1 MKVNYAVVTDP
12 ARRLKDLSGNEAP
25 AFLSRPA
32 TNVTPPAFSS
42 ATVNGDELTIT
53 FEVALDTA
61 SVPAG
66 SAFTVKATRSGTE
79 RDVDLAATDPV
90 SVSGRK
96 VTLALAEAVL
106 RIDTVT
112 VAYAKPSTNPLQD
125 ADMNLAVPDF
135 AAQTATNRTA
145 ADETGPAFVSAQA
158 NGATVT
164 ITFDEALDESAMP
177 AKAAFTV
184 KVDGSETALAA
195 TGAVSVDGQ
204 AVTLTLAAAVA
215 AGQAVTVSYDKTRAG
230 SGKLR
235 DTAGNEAESFANK
248 DAKNATPAPETR
260 IVSVAIVSMPLKD
273 DTPQTYGEGEHILV
287 KVTWSADVLWDVSA
301 SGAEMAVRLDVGGRT
316 RTASL
321 LTGGARSG
329 WARALL
335 FRYTVAPADRDDDGI
350 TLLRTAAH
358 DLVVLAGGATLKDV
372 QGRNASRVH
381 AALGAAAAHRVN
393 GTDTPPDN
401 RPPSLVDAKVNG
413 ETLTLTFDEDLKPP
427 DEPEKASQALLLRF
441 IVQGGR
447 HFVTP
452 IVNQSPNR
460 VAVSGPT
467 VTLTLGTA
475 VTAGQPVMLNYLME
489 EVPDRHRLMDAAEN
503 EVAALANWPVRNVTP
518 GADAAPV
525 LARATVEERTLVL
538 FFDRGLDSTSR
549 PAGRRFS
556 VSVDRKRVWGMG
568 RARVRGATVLVTLT
582 AELPAGRSP
591 VVHYYR
597 GDDASALRGADGA
610 EVGDVIGSFLAVRLD
625 GSGPDAVSGSVSGT
639 AVTLYFDEALDEAAV
654 PAAGAFTVTVAGAAR
669 PVDAVSVRG
678 TAVFLTLSSA
688 AGAGEVTV
696 GYTEP
701 TGASA
706 ARLRDIAGN
715 AAGDFS
721 LPDSKL
727 TREPTSE
734 PEGPPALVKKNEN
747 ARPPVYPAVADGR
760 VLTLNFDQTLDPTNV
775 PWNEAFVLS
784 VNVYA
789 GVRAV
794 TVHGKQVALR
804 LGRKVLPCDTRITL
818 VYVPPDRNALRNLS
832 GTMVKE
838 FDPPVEVTNKNE
850 RSNAATDPAQCIE
863 DWLAEMRSGSIVL
876 RAKRPF
882 AAHAEAPAAWFTVA
896 ASGGPMTVTEAAFSP
911 DDPRELHLELSRD
924 LAPGET
930 ATLSYRRPLGETG
943 LWNVD
948 GHQLADL
955 VDAPVI
961 FGAPVAAPSVEAV
974 AVVSDPGADETYAA
988 GGEIR
993 VRLTYGEA
1001 VEVDTAG
1008 GTPRLKLD
1016 LDAAEDSGER
1026 WAAYASGGGG
1036 TVLEFVYTVAA
1047 GDASTG
1053 GVAVVADTLE
1063 LDGGTIRSSE
1073 TDADAALAHAG
1084 VAADTGHRVDTAAPS
1099 FASASV
1105 SGTAL
1110 TLTFGEALDAGAAP
1124 AGSAFTATA
1133 RRGDGAA
1140 REIAGTGTAGVDGA
1154 AVRVTLGEA
1163 VLAGETVTLAYTPP
1177 EDGRLRDLAGNE
1189 AAAFSG
1195 GAVTNETVA
1204 APAVEAVALVSDPG
1218 AEETYVAG
1226 DTVRVRLTF
1235 GEPVDVDTGGGT
1247 PRLKLDLD
1255 PADGGER
1262 WAAYEGGS
1270 GTTELTFAYAAA
1282 PGDVSNGGVAVL
1294 ADTLELD
1301 GGTIRSAATQVAA
1314 ALGHPGLAPDAAHK
1328 VDAAA
1333 PRLVRGEIDGGT
1345 MTLFFSEA
1353 LDPEWTGGRFDMAV
1367 EVPET
1372 GVVGFRAMG
1381 GVTVEGATVTVGMGE
1396 RYPRATA
1403 GLERNF
1409 VRYSR
1414 RADGAD
1420 GALRDLAGNPVQTPH
1435 RSVLHSR
1442 DGTVELRYVRIDLV
1456 NVTGTGSSVT
1466 GVAVVSDA
1474 GDDDTYA
1481 LGETIRVQVTF
1492 AEAVEVDTGGGTPR
1506 VKIKMDPRWGEFWAA
1521 YEGGSGT
1528 NALSFAY
1535 RVAEP
1540 NTAPTGIA
1548 VLADT
1553 LETDGGTIRLAATGA
1568 AAALGHAGL
1577 PHDPAH
1583 KVDWRLAPVPVAV
1596 IGVEVTSDAGADGA
1610 YTEGETI
1617 EAAVTFDAAV
1627 DVDTA
1632 GGVPTLALI
1641 ANDGI
1646 RRAAHVSG
1654 SGTARLVFA
1663 YRVVAADGRV
1673 RAAVRAAASGLKLDG
1688 GAIAAA
1694 AGGTAALLA
1703 FGEAPGV
1710 TAVSVGTQDDGRWE
1724 AGDTVTVTLTFAE
1737 PVAVEGAPSVALSFG
1752 GVERRAAYARG
1763 SGGHELTFVYTLHEV
1778 EVWRGTVGLAA
1789 DSLSLGGGSIS
1800 SAGGGLAAALAHA
1813 GTESGPA
1820 RAAPANVTGVA
1831 LVSDPGGDRTYG
1843 LGDTIRVRVMFDRPV
1858 DVTGSPRVKI
1868 KMDPRWGEF
1877 WAVYGNGGGTP
1888 VLTFAYTVVEPNTA
1902 PTGIAVLANTLEANG
1917 GTIGS
1922 AGTQA
1927 DANLAHAGLGHDPAH
1942 RVDWRIAPPPE
1953 GLPSVTGVAVVSDA
1967 GSDNTYL
1974 LGDTIRVRLTF
1985 SEAVEVTGT
1994 PGLTIKMDP
2003 RWGEKR
2009 AVYEGVTGTAA
2020 LALTFAYTVVE
2031 PNTAPSGIA
2040 VLANTLAPNG
2050 GTIRSAATGADA
2062 ALGHAGLGHDPNHK
2076 VDWRPALS
2084 VADAEAREGVDE
2096 AVEFEV
2102 SLSRAFTNRW
2112 HRVRLSYA
2120 TADGTAKAGE
2130 DYTMTFGTL
2139 VFAPGERVK
2148 TVRVPIHDDGHD
2160 EGHETFLLRLF
2171 NVAGAREGDLE
2182 ATGTIRNTDRMP
2194 KAWLARF
2201 GRTVAEQVVDTV
2213 GARLDA
2219 PRAGGASA
2227 TLGGQ
2232 ALPSWAPG
2240 TGSGESAANP
2250 GSGAGAGYGTGAAGL
2265 DDEAARRDAE
2275 RLAKWLAGT
2284 DERDDEA
2291 RAKDRSMTGREVLA
2305 STAFSLTAAPEDGG
2319 ASAALWGRGAASS
2332 FSGRDGPL
2340 SIDGEVTSATLGAD
2354 WRSGRWLLGAMVKH
2368 SIGEGS
2374 YSGDGGAGSVE
2385 STLTGLYPYAAVDM
2399 SARLR
2404 AWAAAGLGEG
2414 TLTLTPENPE
2424 TGEDDPALE
2433 TDMSLGMAA
2442 LGAKGNLVEPAAGSG
2457 FRLDV
2462 EADAFWVRTSSEKAR
2477 GLAAAEADVTRLR
2490 LGLDGGYAFALDGDG
2505 SLEPTFELG
2514 LRHDG
2519 GDAETGW
2526 GVDVGGGLRWADP
2539 ALGLSAEVAGRGLLA
2554 HEAAGLKDRGVSGS
2568 LAWDPDPASD
2578 RGPSLT
2584 LTQTLGAQA
2593 AGGADA
2599 LLGRQTLAELAANDN
2614 GFEARRLELRLGYG
2628 LSAFG
2633 DRFTST
2639 PELGAALS
2647 EAAREYRLGWRL
2659 GLVPSR
2665 ASTFEL
2671 GIEATRTEPAND
2683 AGAAPEHGVRFKLE
2697 ARF

>member
-1 MKVNYAVVTDP
+1 MA
-12 ARRLKDLSGNEAP
+12 AS
-25 AFLSRPA
+25 
-32 TNVTPPAFSS
+32 FS
-42 ATVNGDELTIT
+42 
-53 FEVALDTA
+53 
-61 SVPAG
+61 
-66 SAFTVKATRSGTE
+66 
-79 RDVDLAATDPV
+79 
-90 SVSGRK
+90 
-96 VTLALAEAVL
+96 
-106 RIDTVT
+106 
-112 VAYAKPSTNPLQD
+112 Q
-125 ADMNLAVPDF
+125 
-135 AAQTATNRTA
+135 
-145 ADETGPAFVSAQA
+145 
-158 NGATVT
+158 
-164 ITFDEALDESAMP
+164 
-177 AKAAFTV
+177 
-184 KVDGSETALAA
+184 
-195 TGAVSVDGQ
+195 
-204 AVTLTLAAAVA
+204 
-215 AGQAVTVSYDKTRAG
+215 
-230 SGKLR
+230 
-235 DTAGNEAESFANK
+235 
-248 DAKNATPAPETR
+248 
-260 IVSVAIVSMPLKD
+260 
-273 DTPQTYGEGEHILV
+273 V
-287 KVTWSADVLWDVSA
+287 KVT
-301 SGAEMAVRLDVGGRT
+301 
-316 RTASL
+316 
-321 LTGGARSG
+321 
-329 WARALL
+329 
-335 FRYTVAPADRDDDGI
+335 
-350 TLLRTAAH
+350 
-358 DLVVLAGGATLKDV
+358 
-372 QGRNASRVH
+372 NA
-381 AALGAAAAHRVN
+381 N
-393 GTDTPPDN
+393 
-401 RPPSLVDAKVNG
+401 
-413 ETLTLTFDEDLKPP
+413 
-427 DEPEKASQALLLRF
+427 
-441 IVQGGR
+441 
-447 HFVTP
+447 
-452 IVNQSPNR
+452 
-460 VAVSGPT
+460 
-467 VTLTLGTA
+467 
-475 VTAGQPVMLNYLME
+475 
-489 EVPDRHRLMDAAEN
+489 
-503 EVAALANWPVRNVTP
+503 
-518 GADAAPV
+518 
-525 LARATVEERTLVL
+525 
-538 FFDRGLDSTSR
+538 
-549 PAGRRFS
+549 
-556 VSVDRKRVWGMG
+556 
-568 RARVRGATVLVTLT
+568 
-582 AELPAGRSP
+582 ELP
-591 VVHYYR
+591 
-597 GDDASALRGADGA
+597 
-610 EVGDVIGSFLAVRLD
+610 
-625 GSGPDAVSGSVSGT
+625 
-639 AVTLYFDEALDEAAV
+639 
-654 PAAGAFTVTVAGAAR
+654 
-669 PVDAVSVRG
+669 
-678 TAVFLTLSSA
+678 
-688 AGAGEVTV
+688 
-696 GYTEP
+696 
-701 TGASA
+701 
-706 ARLRDIAGN
+706 
-715 AAGDFS
+715 
-721 LPDSKL
+721 
-727 TREPTSE
+727 
-734 PEGPPALVKKNEN
+734 
-747 ARPPVYPAVADGR
+747 
-760 VLTLNFDQTLDPTNV
+760 
-775 PWNEAFVLS
+775 
-784 VNVYA
+784 
-789 GVRAV
+789 
-794 TVHGKQVALR
+794 
-804 LGRKVLPCDTRITL
+804 
-818 VYVPPDRNALRNLS
+818 
-832 GTMVKE
+832 
-838 FDPPVEVTNKNE
+838 
-850 RSNAATDPAQCIE
+850 NAATDPAQCIE
-863 DWLAEMRSGSIVL
+863 DWLAGMRNGSIVL

-896 ASGGPMTVTEAAFSP
+896 ASGGPMKVTEAAFSP

-930 ATLSYRRPLGETG
+930 ATLSYRRPLGEVG

-961 FGAPVAAPSVEAV
+961 FGAPATAPAVEAV

-988 GGEIR
+988 GDTLR
-993 VRLTYGEA
+993 VRLTFGEA
-1001 VEVDTAG
+1001 VNVDTAGGTPRLKIDLDPADGGERWAAYEGGSGTNELTFAYAAAPGDVSNGGVAVVADTLELDGGTIKSSATDAAAALGHAAVAASTGHRVDTAAPAFASAAVSGTALTLTFGEALDESSAPAGSAFTVTATRADGAARAILGTGTAGVSGAAVTVTLGGAVLAGETVTLAYAPPEDGPVRDLAGNEAAAFSGEAVTNETVAAAAVEAAAVVSDPGADETYVAGDTVRVRLTFGEAVDVDTGG

-1026 WAAYASGGGG
+1026 WAAYASGSGG
-1036 TVLEFVYTVAA
+1036 TVLEFVYTVAS

-1063 LDGGTIRSSE
+1063 LDGGTIKSSA
-1073 TDADAALAHAG
+1073 TDADAALAHAA
-1084 VAADTGHRVDTAAPS
+1084 VAASTGHRVDTEAPA

-1110 TLTFGEALDAGAAP
+1110 TLTFGETLDAGSAP
-1124 AGSAFTATA
+1124 AASAFTVTA
-1133 RRGDGAA
+1133 RFGPTGAA
-1140 REIAGTGTAGVDGA
+1140 RTIAGTGTAGVSGA
-1154 AVRVTLGEA
+1154 AVTVTLGGA
-1163 VLAGETVTLAYTPP
+1163 VLAGETVTLAYAPP

-1189 AAAFSG
+1189 AVAFSG

-1204 APAVEAVALVSDPG
+1204 APAVEAVAVVSDPG
-1218 AEETYVAG
+1218 ADEIYVAG

-1270 GTTELTFAYAAA
+1270 GTHELTFAYAAA
-1282 PGDVSNGGVAVL
+1282 PGDVSNGGVAVF

-1301 GGTIRSAATQVAA
+1301 GGTIRSAATQAAA
-1314 ALGHPGLAPDAAHK
+1314 ALSHPGLAPDAAHK

-1333 PRLVRGEIDGGT
+1333 PRLLRGEIDGGT

-1353 LDPEWTGGRFDMAV
+1353 LDPEWTGGNFDMGV

-1435 RSVLHSR
+1435 RSLLHSR
-1442 DGTVELRYVRIDLV
+1442 DGTVELRFVKIDLV

-1553 LETDGGTIRLAATGA
+1553 LETGGGTISLAATDA

-1596 IGVEVTSDAGADGA
+1596 TGVEVTSDAGADGA

-1641 ANDGI
+1641 ADTGAGNGGI
-1646 RRAAHVSG
+1646 RRAAYVSG

-1663 YRVVAADGRV
+1663 YRAVAADGSLG
-1673 RAAVRAAASGLKLDG
+1673 ASVRAAASGLKLNG
-1688 GAIAAA
+1688 GSIASA
-1694 AGGTAALLA
+1694 AGKPVSLA

-1724 AGDTVTVTLTFAE
+1724 AGDAVEVTLTFAE
-1737 PVAVEGAPSVALSFG
+1737 PVAVEGTPSVALSFG

-1763 SGGHELTFVYTLHEV
+1763 SGGARLTFVYMLHEV

-1789 DSLSLGGGSIS
+1789 DSLRLDGGSIL

-1820 RAAPANVTGVA
+1820 RAAPANVTEVA
-1831 LVSDPGGDRTYG
+1831 VVSDPGGDRTYG

-1922 AGTQA
+1922 AATQA

-2009 AVYEGVTGTAA
+2009 AVYEGVTGTAT
-2020 LALTFAYTVVE
+2020 LALTFAWTVVE
-2031 PNTAPSGIA
+2031 PNYAPQGIA
-2040 VLANTLAPNG
+2040 VLVNTLGLDG

-2062 ALGHAGLGHDPNHK
+2062 ALGHAGLGHDPKHR

-2084 VADAEAREGVDE
+2084 VADSEAREGVDE
-2096 AVEFEV
+2096 AVAFEV
-2102 SLSRAFTNRW
+2102 SLSRAFSGAR
-2112 HRVRLSYA
+2112 HRVRVSYA
-2120 TADGTAKAGE
+2120 TADGTATAGE
-2130 DYTMTFGTL
+2130 DYTATSGTL
-2139 VFAPGERVK
+2139 VFVAGETSK
-2148 TVRVPIHDDGHD
+2148 TVRVPILDDGHD
-2160 EGHETFLLRLF
+2160 EGAETFLLRLS
-2171 NVAGAREGDLE
+2171 NVVGARPGDLE

-2201 GRTVAEQVVDTV
+2201 GRTVAEQVVDAV

-2219 PRAGGASA
+2219 PREAGGQA

-2240 TGSGESAANP
+2240 SGSAAGASAANDNET
-2250 GSGAGAGYGTGAAGL
+2250 AAAGFAG
-2265 DDEAARRDAE
+2265 DAAARRDAE
-2275 RLAKWLAGT
+2275 RLGRWLAGT
-2284 DERDDEA
+2284 EERDDEA

-2319 ASAALWGRGAASS
+2319 ASVALWGRGGVVVVQRARRPAHRRRR
-2332 FSGRDGPL
+2332 GD
-2340 SIDGEVTSATLGAD
+2340 LGD
-2354 WRSGRWLLGAMVKH
+2354 
-2368 SIGEGS
+2368 
-2374 YSGDGGAGSVE
+2374 
-2385 STLTGLYPYAAVDM
+2385 
-2399 SARLR
+2399 
-2404 AWAAAGLGEG
+2404 
-2414 TLTLTPENPE
+2414 
-2424 TGEDDPALE
+2424 
-2433 TDMSLGMAA
+2433 
-2442 LGAKGNLVEPAAGSG
+2442 
-2457 FRLDV
+2457 
-2462 EADAFWVRTSSEKAR
+2462 AR
-2477 GLAAAEADVTRLR
+2477 GRLAHRALAARRHGQAQHRRGQLFGRRR
-2490 LGLDGGYAFALDGDG
+2490 LGQRREHA
-2505 SLEPTFELG
+2505 
-2514 LRHDG
+2514 H
-2519 GDAETGW
+2519 
-2526 GVDVGGGLRWADP
+2526 
-2539 ALGLSAEVAGRGLLA
+2539 RGLP
-2554 HEAAGLKDRGVSGS
+2554 VC
-2568 LAWDPDPASD
+2568 
-2578 RGPSLT
+2578 
-2584 LTQTLGAQA
+2584 
-2593 AGGADA
+2593 GG
-2599 LLGRQTLAELAANDN
+2599 
-2614 GFEARRLELRLGYG
+2614 
-2628 LSAFG
+2628 
-2633 DRFTST
+2633 
-2639 PELGAALS
+2639 
-2647 EAAREYRLGWRL
+2647 
-2659 GLVPSR
+2659 
-2665 ASTFEL
+2665 
-2671 GIEATRTEPAND
+2671 
-2683 AGAAPEHGVRFKLE
+2683 
-2697 ARF
+2697 